1 MSSRAIRLL
10 LVVNKS
16 WKFSAFSLMIFNKPT
31 AKLKNL
37 QKKEKGF
44 QTHSLGEPV
53 ENLQAFGLFSEAFG
67 LLE

>member
-1 MSSRAIRLL
+1 
-10 LVVNKS
+10 
-16 WKFSAFSLMIFNKPT
+16 MIFNKPT